1 MKQLGAAHEL
11 RAFVAKLRRRGEGTR
26 RRPSGGWGDSP
37 RSVQSAQSTASSGD
51 SFIVSDSASL
61 TQDPSQSCV
70 SVGFSVE
77 EGSAGG
83 DEEHV
88 MPCFEGLN
96 GGRRGERGE
105 EGSRTVG
112 SAEDRE
118 WKGGGGGRLRRSGG
132 ACLTNRALDVGERM
146 GSKGYSSNSA
156 GDGPGGD
163 SEDASVV
170 CGGSEGSNGSENDD
184 GRSEGSSSN
193 YSYGDGRRGDDEDM
207 EDPVWR
213 AGDENKRCYQ
223 IWERRAD
230 MHHSASFYQLGL
242 GVGGDKQYFRNHY
255 GPEQLHE
262 QEYSPG
268 YDYDPD
274 IVRPAFW
281 STTDQNGHAMAWD
294 RMRRTA
300 WWADHPSGAVSRGLA
315 MLLNESPGARG
326 WANIEVALYPSLPG
340 ELLGRFFHHP
350 MTFGLS
356 RGTQAERVMERR
368 LLGLKH
374 FEDHRARAHVMESFL
389 PGVQHF
395 EEVDTL
401 ASALAADIEA
411 IARRHGAS
419 TAKCRQQYLPKD
431 DGDRDDGGALWGVF
445 RLSAYTRGAEGAW
458 RTAGGPQRVEILM
471 QGLARS
477 DNLPR
482 YVKSLVFFGA
492 DEMDCL
498 CHALG
503 HEIGYAFEMAGSND
517 PVNYQEAE
525 QHVPD
530 NVLLLA
536 REFIQDRFL
545 CRQLAEWLW
554 AGVRLLLSADMGSLP
569 ALLPPELK
577 TKIAKGYLE
586 EVVPRSE
593 WARGKESRPWTKLLD
608 LPREELCTSALEHHW
623 CCLWRE
629 ETERHLG
636 PAYMQGGKSHVSVEI
651 REKARAGALARAR
664 RYVLVRTPVDDSG
677 LGGFTC

>member
-1 MKQLGAAHEL
+1 MHRRAEEEMQEKQHGEAHEL
-11 RAFVAKLRRRGEGTR
+11 RLCVAALRGRGGGVATR
-26 RRPSGGWGDSP
+26 RPPCGGWGDSP
-37 RSVQSAQSTASSGD
+37 RSVQSEGSVASSGD
-51 SFIVSDSASL
+51 DFIVSDSAAL
-61 TQDPSQSCV
+61 TQDATQS
-70 SVGFSVE
+70 
-77 EGSAGG
+77 SAGAG
-83 DEEHV
+83 
-88 MPCFEGLN
+88 MA
-96 GGRRGERGE
+96 RKRGC
-105 EGSRTVG
+105 
-112 SAEDRE
+112 
-118 WKGGGGGRLRRSGG
+118 GGRLRRSGG
-132 ACLTNRALDVGERM
+132 AFVTNRALDLGERM

-156 GDGPGGD
+156 GDGPGGNSD
-163 SEDASVV
+163 VSDAGGVSE
-170 CGGSEGSNGSENDD
+170 GSENDGSEND
-184 GRSEGSSSN
+184 GSSGEGSSADDSF
-193 YSYGDGRRGDDEDM
+193 GDRSSGVNEDM

-213 AGDENKRCYQ
+213 VADESRRCYQ

-230 MHHSASFYQLGL
+230 MWYSASFYQLGL
-242 GVGGDKQYFRNHY
+242 GIGGDEQYFRNRY

-274 IVRPAFW
+274 TIRPAFW
-281 STTDQNGHAMAWD
+281 STTDQYGYAMAWD
-294 RMRRTA
+294 RMRRSA
-300 WWADHPSGAVSRGLA
+300 WWEGHAWWPGPCDGVRGGLT
-315 MLLNESPGARG
+315 MLLNNSPGARG
-326 WANIEVALYPSLPG
+326 WANIEFALRPSVTG
-340 ELLGRFFHHP
+340 EMLGRFFHHP
-350 MTFGLS
+350 LAARGLS
-356 RGTQAERVMERR
+356 GETQAERVMHCR
-368 LLGLKH
+368 LIGLKH

-577 TKIAKGYLE
+577 MKIAKGYLE
-586 EVVPRSE
+586 ERREGRGRSCSTCPARSSVRVPWSTTGAACGGRRR
-593 WARGKESRPWTKLLD
+593 RGTSDQRICREESRT
-608 LPREELCTSALEHHW
+608 
-623 CCLWRE
+623 
-629 ETERHLG
+629 
-636 PAYMQGGKSHVSVEI
+636 
-651 REKARAGALARAR
+651 
-664 RYVLVRTPVDDSG
+664 
-677 LGGFTC
+677 